1 VMSGRFLLVELEP
14 DLASFGTTHNAVV
27 LSLQHVNGVNCV
39 VDLRSIS
46 PQTLC
51 SFLMPESERIAGLG
65 GQHKT
70 SPDHIIR
77 AYWKRVRQPRLPGA

>member
-1 VMSGRFLLVELEP
+1 MGRFLLVEEEA
-14 DLASFGTTHNAVV
+14 DLSRFGTTHNAVV
-27 LSLQHVNGVNCV
+27 LTLQQANGVHCV

-51 SFLMPESERIAGLG
+51 SFLMPESERIAHLG
-65 GQHKT
+65 GQHIT

-77 AYWKRVRQPRLPGA
+77 AYWKGVRQPRLL